1 MASSRCLGSR
11 SEMVLVVGFRL
22 GRTTCWAFAQSTWSE
37 LLWVSQNVRSSASE
51 AKAGTDLRRLVIDAS
66 LLPVHVARGNHPDSR
81 PAHGKRD
88 VQLSPH
94 VGRPQGV
101 KARLGPTVFRV
112 FQHQQRLIE
121 KHLLR
126 FRCGHAMFVVLAGV
140 AFVPLEAFN
149 QRQVDHG
156 CILWTYTRQIKKP
169 LEGVLY

>member
-88 VQLSPH
+88 VQLSPL
-94 VGRPQGV
+94 VGHPQGV
-101 KARLGPTVFRV
+101 KARRGP
-112 FQHQQRLIE
+112 
-121 KHLLR
+121 
-126 FRCGHAMFVVLAGV
+126 AGG
-140 AFVPLEAFN
+140 
-149 QRQVDHG
+149 RG
-156 CILWTYTRQIKKP
+156 GRRRRR
-169 LEGVLY
+169 